1 MHQYYAALLG
11 LATLRV
17 LSPCVN
23 LVLYCLLLISW
34 LAHEVKALTKRIKF
48 SRVKFGALESQHPV
62 VSTVSQV

>member
-23 LVLYCLLLISW
+23 LLLNCLLISL
-34 LAHEVKALTKRIKF
+34 LAHEVKALTKQIKF
-48 SRVKFGALESQHPV
+48 FRVKFGALESQHPV
-62 VSTVSQV
+62 KSTVSQV